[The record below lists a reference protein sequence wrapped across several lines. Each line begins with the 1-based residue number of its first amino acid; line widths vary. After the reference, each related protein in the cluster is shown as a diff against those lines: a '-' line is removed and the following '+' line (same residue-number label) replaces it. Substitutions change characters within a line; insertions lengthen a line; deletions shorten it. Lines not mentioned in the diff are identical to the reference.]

1 MLFFVGIILLS
12 CIIVGLR
19 FKTRNQQSVRR
30 IFEETY
36 DLLRSEQVQNL
47 SMPISLQA
55 MLKENDFSRAISGGY
70 GFSPY
75 DPVRVNGPIGELI
88 YLSCLRSKGDV
99 GFIGH
104 RLGSFNALDVFE
116 IVSEDLSSWHI
127 LYMDMYWR
135 QKDLF
140 APHGLSLFSQSGDS
154 SAVASGLSVTN
165 RFLRDFPRGFW
176 PQLLETTQFFLG
188 IPAVR
193 LSVKE
198 IDQSSFSRPIH
209 HEREVQRVVVMQ
221 RAQGL
226 GQDS

>member
-1 MLFFVGIILLS
+1 MIFFVGIVLL
-12 CIIVGLR
+12 IFVIAGLHL
-19 FKTRNQQSVRR
+19 KTRNQRSVLR
-30 IFEETY
+30 IFEKTY
-36 DLLRSEQVQNL
+36 ALLESEQVQNS
-47 SMPISLQA
+47 SMPTGLQS
-55 MLKENDFSRAISGGY
+55 MLKENDFSREVSGGY
-70 GFSPY
+70 GFSPC

-104 RLGSFNALDVFE
+104 RLGSFNALGVFE

-127 LYMDMYWR
+127 LYLDMYWR
-135 QKDLF
+135 QKDLH
-140 APHGLSLFSQSGDS
+140 APHGLNLTSQSRDS
-154 SAVASGLSVTN
+154 SLVASGLSVTN

-198 IDQSSFSRPIH
+198 IDQSFFSRPIH